1 MRTSSVLLTCLAIAG
16 AALAPVGAAAA
27 DDDGPDAKRYIASY
41 HSESGCE
48 AAGREGVRKRRW
60 TNPTCVKTIR
70 IQLGTWDL
78 WVD

>member
-1 MRTSSVLLTCLAIAG
+1 MRISSVLLTCLAVVC
-16 AALAPVGAAAA
+16 AALPSAAAA
-27 DDDGPDAKRYIASY
+27 ADDGPDAKRYIASY
-41 HSESGCE
+41 HSESGCQ
-48 AAGREGVRKRRW
+48 AAGREGVRKRHW

>member
-1 MRTSSVLLTCLAIAG
+1 MRTSSVLLTCLAVAC
-16 AALAPVGAAAA
+16 AALAPVGAAA

>member
-1 MRTSSVLLTCLAIAG
+1 MRTSSRLLTCLAIAG
-16 AALAPVGAAAA
+16 AALAPAGAAAA
-27 DDDGPDAKRYIASY
+27 DGPDAKRYIASY
-41 HSESGCE
+41 HSEAGCR
-48 AAGREGVRKRRW
+48 AAGREGVRKRHW